1 MLTNRLL
8 ILTVKV
14 TDQEATNYTGIVSHR
29 ACRSIESF
37 KMTFS
42 TISALSAALGFV
54 ITPATPVQQVLEAA
68 AARGLMLKSVRGA

>member
-1 MLTNRLL
+1 
-8 ILTVKV
+8 
-14 TDQEATNYTGIVSHR
+14 
-29 ACRSIESF
+29 
-37 KMTFS
+37 MTFS